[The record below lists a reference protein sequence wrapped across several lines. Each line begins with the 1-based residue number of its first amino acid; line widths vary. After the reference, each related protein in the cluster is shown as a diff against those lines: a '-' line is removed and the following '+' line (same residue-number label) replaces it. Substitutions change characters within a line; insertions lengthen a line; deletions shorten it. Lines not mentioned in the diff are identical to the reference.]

1 MDYQFIGQPFTG
13 KQGIRV
19 YSRPSELDPFEPTDS
34 VFTTGTL
41 GAATGMSIESVDW
54 QPGTG
59 LLWVSNDTRGNAMF
73 SNLTWY
79 GVDVNNNYAIV
90 DSFSL
95 PIGTPPFITGSADS
109 FQEDLHSK

>member
-1 MDYQFIGQPFTG
+1 M
-13 KQGIRV
+13 
-19 YSRPSELDPFEPTDS
+19 PSELDPFELTDS
-34 VFTTGTL
+34 VFTTGAL

-59 LLWVSNDTRGNAMF
+59 LLWVSNDARGNAMF

-95 PIGTPPFITGSADS
+95 PIGHHHSLLVRLMS
-109 FQEDLHSK
+109 FQEDLPFADGNTAYVGLFRYCI